1 MNYIGYDFSL
11 TETGIGLDEELNLDK
26 LGWHGGDYFRLE
38 NVNGRA
44 VLRRIDPIEKFLID
58 GESKNG

>member
-11 TETGIGLDEELNLDK
+11 TERGIGLDDELDIDK
-26 LGWHGGDYFRLE
+26 LGWHAGDYFRLE
-38 NVNGRA
+38 NVNGR
-44 VLRRIDPIEKFLID
+44 VMLRKIDPLEKFLID